1 MTTRV
6 KVVVDKTIVKQVTI
20 GVPFS
25 SARSTTGTIRNLG
38 DVEQNRA
45 PKNHDLLRYDSANA
59 LWRYEDLTR
68 IFGEDIT
75 INNNSIL
82 G

>member
-45 PKNHDLLRYDSANA
+45 PKNHDLLRYDSRFNFNWKCKR
-59 LWRYEDLTR
+59 L
-68 IFGEDIT
+68 
-75 INNNSIL
+75 
-82 G
+82 